1 MTQVQFL
8 DKLPYK
14 YRVMAR
20 KSLGD
25 FTADDFSG
33 YIKQLLDNSAS
44 FDEANTWLAIGV
56 AGVCELL
63 QEFVD
68 TENKLIDKYN
78 EAHALV
84 MERMLN
90 ARANS
95 VN

>member
-44 FDEANTWLAIGV
+44 FDEANTWFAIGV